1 MTRSEMLPFRDRST
15 ESAVLAPYD
24 YHPER
29 TYSNGGTHLV
39 SERHTYQHS
48 RFNRH
53 PDYREIL
60 SHPTMEQESKY
71 GFRNQSMGSN
81 YSNNLPSHENQ
92 RDWSSWRNESAS
104 QITPSSSYDDSRR
117 RSSNVNYNLSYP
129 ERPPTYDNQRKFW
142 QPESSRASSPI
153 WRSRTQKWPPRAPV
167 ISNSSILRP
176 RPFPEPLV
184 RHKIEPSYMW
194 KRPMQED
201 HERKTRYFWDSMFVK
216 WYLCN
221 IIFFFHSRTIIH
233 SPERPRISVD
243 NYTPDYRPRNNA
255 QVPIP
260 THSLPDE
267 SNRRFQQIPIPQPQ
281 PQPHP
286 PFRFEPRDRY
296 RDFYRSSD
304 NSRRPPPYNPKHRPL
319 HRISARISA
328 RPRRSPSPS
337 ESSSETSRSHSYH
350 RSPSRSR
357 SSDRSSPRHDGSQA
371 RHSLSDF
378 RLNGISRS
386 SHNHSNIHISYRG
399 EISSEPL
406 NSSRLNLISDLNG
419 SREAVQGRRRSSSAS
434 SYHSEG
440 SINSSVNVVDSDSEP
455 RLDKVI
461 PELSGHGPTITASRK
476 SSPVGFTIRPVLQ
489 EPFFPIHSQ
498 TPLSFP
504 SIEDNLELPGMKFN
518 TKGVPRADE
527 NAIVHKAN
535 VVGNKETGAE
545 ISRVVFMIIHYLW

>member
-221 IIFFFHSRTIIH
+221 IIFIFFIVEQSSTHPNDLEYLLIITLRTIDPETMPRFPFLH
-233 SPERPRISVD
+233 TLCRMSQTADFNRFPYRNRNRSPIPLFDLNHEIVIEIFTVPRITLD
-243 NYTPDYRPRNNA
+243 GHHHTIQNIDPFIEYRREFLLVRGDHLLLLN
-255 QVPIP
+255 
-260 THSLPDE
+260 HRLK
-267 SNRRFQQIPIPQPQ
+267 
-281 PQPHP
+281 PHV
-286 PFRFEPRDRY
+286 
-296 RDFYRSSD
+296 
-304 NSRRPPPYNPKHRPL
+304 L
-319 HRISARISA
+319 
-328 RPRRSPSPS
+328 
-337 ESSSETSRSHSYH
+337 T
-350 RSPSRSR
+350 
-357 SSDRSSPRHDGSQA
+357 
-371 RHSLSDF
+371 
-378 RLNGISRS
+378 
-386 SHNHSNIHISYRG
+386 
-399 EISSEPL
+399 
-406 NSSRLNLISDLNG
+406 LI
-419 SREAVQGRRRSSSAS
+419 
-434 SYHSEG
+434 
-440 SINSSVNVVDSDSEP
+440 I
-455 RLDKVI
+455 
-461 PELSGHGPTITASRK
+461 
-476 SSPVGFTIRPVLQ
+476 
-489 EPFFPIHSQ
+489 
-498 TPLSFP
+498 
-504 SIEDNLELPGMKFN
+504 
-518 TKGVPRADE
+518 GVPRGHA
-527 NAIVHKAN
+527 APTVAAPAMTAVKHA
-535 VVGNKETGAE
+535 TRSR
-545 ISRVVFMIIHYLW
+545 ISG